1 VILPAILAGVIAI
14 VASRFV
20 VQRVIVPAWRT
31 ERMTDGAAALTVVIS
46 RGLTLVVLIMAV
58 IVGVELPI
66 VPGLL
71 TAFATALVY
80 GVVGWR
86 SIRAMFR
93 TSELNPRSRR

>member
-1 VILPAILAGVIAI
+1 VILPVVLAAVLAI
-14 VASRFV
+14 VVSRLV
-20 VQRVIVPAWRT
+20 VQRAIVPAWRD
-31 ERMTDGAAALTVVIS
+31 ERLTDGAAALTVVIS

-58 IVGVELPI
+58 IVGAELPI

>member
-14 VASRFV
+14 VASRLV

>member
-1 VILPAILAGVIAI
+1 
-14 VASRFV
+14 
-20 VQRVIVPAWRT
+20 
-31 ERMTDGAAALTVVIS
+31 M
-46 RGLTLVVLIMAV
+46 VLIMAV